1 MVNTQDFQDF
11 KSMKSVEHCAAV
23 AQKCCRAI
31 YLHFYLYQFSNC
43 QAIRYSL
50 LSRSCDRSVI
60 CPGLPQLV

>member
-31 YLHFYLYQFSNC
+31 FICIFIFINFQIVKQLDTVYFL
-43 QAIRYSL
+43 
-50 LSRSCDRSVI
+50 DPVI
-60 CPGLPQLV
+60 DL